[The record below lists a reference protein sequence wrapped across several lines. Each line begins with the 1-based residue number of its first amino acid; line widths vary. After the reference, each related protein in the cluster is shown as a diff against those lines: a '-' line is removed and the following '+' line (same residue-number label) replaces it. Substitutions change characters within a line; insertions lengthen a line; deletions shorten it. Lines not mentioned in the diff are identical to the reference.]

1 MPLGLRCLAR
11 TGAVFLCLL
20 FAAVTGVDGTA
31 AAAAAQS
38 PTGAATGSGTGSVT
52 GVVVDAGSGTP
63 LERARVS
70 LDGVKGKRTLSNA
83 QGRFLLADLPAG
95 RGVLEVSLIGYALVR
110 RDVDIPAGGT
120 LDLTLPLA
128 EGTGTYTEDVEV
140 TGATAQ
146 REVGVANQITIGSAD
161 IEELRSTLT
170 EDPMRA
176 VQTLAGVGGSDDY
189 RSDFSIRAAPFD
201 HLSVTLDGIPSSLL
215 VHTVRQARDT
225 GSLAMLNSDV
235 LDGASVLFGS
245 YPQRYG
251 NRTGSQV
258 DFRMREGSR
267 ARRQVR
273 VAVSAI
279 AASGVAEG
287 PIGRARR
294 GSWLITARKS
304 YIDWLIHRIDPDTT
318 GTFGF
323 VDTQAKAVYDLT
335 PRHTITG
342 TMVAGRSRW
351 DEGENGGGL
360 NFLDVGLNRTVMSAV
375 ALRSSV
381 GRSAVVTQQFYGVF
395 NAFRNLTPST
405 QPLTVGSERDL
416 SYRATTVV
424 PGPRGSTF
432 EGGVH
437 LQWLA
442 GALDEYRY
450 VGNGQQVSGG
460 GREHRTRQGAYLSTR
475 LQPHR
480 ALTISPGIRVD
491 HFGTSDETLAS
502 PWLTLE
508 LGLPGRFLVAGG
520 GGLYRQA
527 PDLLQAAN
535 PFGDS
540 VRAERARHLDLGVGQ
555 EVGAW
560 RWLASVFDRDEDD
573 MLFFENQ
580 EDRLIDGRPSGPVG
594 PPLYTNALDG
604 RVRGVEVTLSHRVPN
619 GLTGWIGYAYADS
632 NYTHRFTGETWPSDV
647 EQRHS
652 LTAYGSY
659 RVSDRTSV
667 SARFRAATNVPIVG
681 YYRQLGDLVALGDER
696 NRLRLSD
703 YVRLDLRANRTFDVR
718 HGRMTL
724 FVEVLNATGRRNQRA
739 LEQPFFDRNGIV
751 PESTEELLPL
761 VPSAGLRIEF

>member
-1 MPLGLRCLAR
+1 MLLGSHRLAR
-11 TGAVFLCLL
+11 ACAAVLLCL
-20 FAAVTGVDGTA
+20 FVATA
-31 AAAAAQS
+31 AAAQPAA
-38 PTGAATGSGTGSVT
+38 GSVTGSVT
-52 GVVVDAGSGTP
+52 GLVVDAGSGAP
-63 LERARVS
+63 LARARVS
-70 LDGVKGKRTLSNA
+70 LDGVKGRRTLTNVH
-83 QGRFLLADLPAG
+83 GRFLLADLPAG
-95 RGVLEVSLIGYALVR
+95 TGVLEVSLVGYALVR
-110 RDVDIPAGGT
+110 RDVDIPAAGT

-128 EGTGTYTEDVEV
+128 EGTGTYTEDVQV
-140 TGATAQ
+140 TGAAAA
-146 REVGVANQITIGSAD
+146 RETGVASQITIGSAD

-235 LDGASVLFGS
+235 LEGASVLFGS

-279 AASGVAEG
+279 AASAVVEG
-287 PIGRARR
+287 PIGVARR
-294 GSWLITARKS
+294 GSWLVTARKS
-304 YIDWLIHRIDPDTT
+304 YIDWLIHRIDPETT

-323 VDTQAKAVYDLT
+323 VDTQAKAVYDVA
-335 PRHTITG
+335 PGHTVTG
-342 TMVAGRSRW
+342 TLVAGRSRW
-351 DEGENGGGL
+351 DEGDGGGL
-360 NFLDVGLNRTVMSAV
+360 NSLHVGLNRTAMSAIT
-375 ALRSSV
+375 LRSAV
-381 GRSAVVTQQFYGVF
+381 GRSAIVTQQVYGVF
-395 NAFRNLTPST
+395 NRFRNLTPSAL
-405 QPLTVGSERDL
+405 PLTVGTERDV

-424 PGPRGSTF
+424 PGPRGSTI

-442 GALDEYRY
+442 GSLDEHRY
-450 VGNGQQVSGG
+450 LGNGRRISGG
-460 GREHRTRQGAYLSTR
+460 GSERRSRQGGYLSTR

-480 ALTISPGIRVD
+480 ALTIAPGIRVD
-491 HFGTSDETLAS
+491 RFGTSDETLAS
-502 PWLTLE
+502 PWISVE

-527 PDLLQAAN
+527 PDLLQASN
-535 PFGDS
+535 PFGDR
-540 VRAERARHLDLGVGQ
+540 VHAERARHLDLGLGQ

-560 RWLASVFDRDEDD
+560 RWQATVFDRDEDD

-580 EDRLIDGRPSGPVG
+580 EDRLVDGFPSGPIG
-594 PPLYTNALDG
+594 PPLYANALNG
-604 RVRGVEVTLSHRVPN
+604 RVRGAELTLAHRVPN
-619 GLTGWIGYAYADS
+619 GLSGWIGYAYADS
-632 NYTHRFTGETWPSDV
+632 SYRHRITGETWPSDV

-652 LTAYGSY
+652 LTTYGSY
-659 RVSDRTSV
+659 RLSDRTSV
-667 SARFRAATNVPIVG
+667 SARFRAASNVPIVG
-681 YYRQLGDLVALGDER
+681 YYQRLGDQVALGDER
-696 NRLRLSD
+696 NRVRLSH

-739 LEQPFFDRNGIV
+739 HEQPFYDRFGIV
-751 PESTEELLPL
+751 PEPTENLLPL
-761 VPSAGLRIEF
+761 IPSAGLRIEF